1 MAASAKEPAVAES
14 ILERAEKDAETLE
27 QDLLV

>member
-14 ILERAEKDAETLE
+14 ILEHAEKDTETLE